1 MTRSTAPFSPGG
13 AQFVTE
19 SRRRNLLSDDAGGQ
33 EERTAVAWRSM
44 PEQKAQERARAAASA
59 KDEEELAGLL
69 QAHLELRGRS
79 GGRGSPLTAK
89 AYRRGLVLLLRHARG
104 EALGAKPQGPARA
117 RPARTL
123 EDARPVDLLDPPR
136 DWGFGFARTLEA
148 AGLAPATVQSKL
160 AMARAMFAAL
170 RWAKATEVDPFRD
183 VHAASDH
190 TPAWEQRPAYSE
202 GEVEA
207 LMSAA
212 STPRDRVSLLLLAH
226 GGLRATEAAELR
238 WDAIDLQAGVAIV
251 VGKGRR
257 RRSVC
262 LSNSLR
268 RELKMLAVEDPK
280 PWRRVLDL
288 QRSGLASL
296 LSKIAKKATVRW
308 RGPHALR
315 HYAGTRLYAE
325 TKDLGFVA
333 AHLGHARLET
343 ARRYAG
349 QPAGLGDVVGR
360 W

>member
-1 MTRSTAPFSPGG
+1 MG
-13 AQFVTE
+13 A
-19 SRRRNLLSDDAGGQ
+19 
-33 EERTAVAWRSM
+33 AWRSL
-44 PEQKAQERARAAASA
+44 PAADARERARAAADA
-59 KDEEELAGLL
+59 LGEEDLAGLML
-69 QAHLELRGRS
+69 AHLALRGRS
-79 GGRGSPLTAK
+79 GGLVSKRTVE

-104 EALGAKPQGPARA
+104 EPIGARPKGPARG
-117 RPARTL
+117 RPGRTP
-123 EDARPVDLLDPPR
+123 EAAGRIELLNPPR
-136 DWGFGFARTLEA
+136 DWGFGFARALEE
-148 AGLAPATVQSKL
+148 AGLAPATVGSRL
-160 AMARAMFAAL
+160 AVARAMFAAL
-170 RWAKATEVDPFRD
+170 RWVGATEVDPFRD
-183 VHAASDH
+183 VRAAVDH
-190 TPAWEQRPAYSE
+190 TPAWEQRPAYKE

-207 LMSAA
+207 LLGATG
-212 STPRDRVSLLLLAH
+212 STRDRAAVLLLAH

-238 WDAIDLQAGVAIV
+238 WDAIDLQAGTATV

-257 RRSVC
+257 RRTVC
-262 LSNSLR
+262 LSNSLL
-268 RELKMLAVEDPK
+268 RELKVLAVEDPK

-296 LSKIAKKATVRW
+296 LSSVAKRAGVRW

-349 QPAGLGDVVGR
+349 QPAGLGEVIGR